1 MTDTT
6 QAEVP
11 APESG
16 AGPGAPED
24 WKIRYFEPD
33 DIEFIDTG
41 RGIIHAATSDRCW
54 LDVRF
59 RWCFPQSRPGRY
71 LSISTPRDEEIGV
84 ILDPAKLP
92 KEARRVC
99 ELGIELRYFVP
110 KITRIRS
117 AQSKAGLVYLSVETD
132 RGEREFA
139 VNDHRENVLQPQ
151 AGRYLIQDVHG
162 NRYEIENAAALDRK
176 SQLEATILG

>member
-1 MTDTT
+1 
-6 QAEVP
+6 
-11 APESG
+11 
-16 AGPGAPED
+16 
-24 WKIRYFEPD
+24 
-33 DIEFIDTG
+33 
-41 RGIIHAATSDRCW
+41 
-54 LDVRF
+54 
-59 RWCFPQSRPGRY
+59 
-71 LSISTPRDEEIGV
+71 
-84 ILDPAKLP
+84 
-92 KEARRVC
+92 
-99 ELGIELRYFVP
+99 VP

-139 VNDHRENVLQPQ
+139 VNDPRENVLQPQ